1 MDDVSLEVIEEPA
14 LAVSTPLDEYYV
26 GEPIPWNVTA
36 LSSRGQIKV
45 ALLAGNRL
53 VAEQTRQAR
62 SGLQHGTFETRELRP
77 GVYTLRATLRA
88 PQEGAESAQQQVIV
102 APNPFAW

>member
-1 MDDVSLEVIEEPA
+1 
-14 LAVSTPLDEYYV
+14 V